1 MLNTNV
7 LSRLITNHKRQRRK
21 VWQMLAYVQA
31 RASPERGLD
40 YLQAC
45 EKEGYTLYK
54 GRAHVEAGTP
64 AMQIN

>member
-1 MLNTNV
+1 
-7 LSRLITNHKRQRRK
+7 
-21 VWQMLAYVQA
+21 MLAYVQA